1 MAEERRNIYTA
12 APGFKG
18 LNTQDSPVTQDPS
31 FASVADNAVIDK
43 FGRVA
48 ARKGLNV
55 QTSDV
60 SALGS
65 SRGIEAVFEFI
76 DESGNKT
83 VFSAGNN
90 KIFTG
95 TSTLS
100 EVTLPGGYSISAN
113 NWKIISFNNETY
125 FFQKGHAP
133 LKSSDGSTTLTTF
146 TAPQANEVVAAF
158 GRLFVGDVTGDRHTL
173 SFSDLLDGDDFSSGS
188 SGTLDLFTVF
198 PEGFDSIV
206 AIREFNNFLVIFCER
221 NILLYTGASSPS
233 SMSLSDIIS
242 GIGCI
247 SRDSVQSIGT
257 DIFFLS
263 TSGIRSLGRVIQE
276 KSNPIGNVS
285 KNVRDSMMQSVNA
298 EALNI
303 KSVYSPENSFYL
315 LFLPTSNEV
324 FCFDTRGV
332 LEDGASRATLWKNIT
347 ILGGARLDDGTLLF
361 GNSNGLN
368 KYDGFLDGTQTYS
381 FKYFS
386 NPQSYDDPAR
396 LKMLKELSFTILG
409 GSGYE
414 VVGAWSYDYT
424 ENFTKQ
430 AFNIRTT
437 LIAEYGISEYNVS
450 TSEYSTSIVIDI
462 ARVKATGAGKVVT
475 TGIEAE
481 INGKELSIQELNTEA
496 IVGRLI

>member
-1 MAEERRNIYTA
+1 M
-12 APGFKG
+12 
-18 LNTQDSPVTQDPS
+18 
-31 FASVADNAVIDK
+31 
-43 FGRVA
+43 
-48 ARKGLNV
+48 
-55 QTSDV
+55 
-60 SALGS
+60 
-65 SRGIEAVFEFI
+65 
-76 DESGNKT
+76 
-83 VFSAGNN
+83 
-90 KIFTG
+90 
-95 TSTLS
+95 
-100 EVTLPGGYSISAN
+100 
-113 NWKIISFNNETY
+113 
-125 FFQKGHAP
+125 
-133 LKSSDGSTTLTTF
+133 
-146 TAPQANEVVAAF
+146 
-158 GRLFVGDVTGDRHTL
+158 FVGDVTGDRHTL

-381 FKYFS
+381 FKYFFIS
-386 NPQSYDDPAR
+386 YFSSFPTRFEKFQSLPSR
-396 LKMLKELSFTILG
+396 IIIFKI
-409 GSGYE
+409 
-414 VVGAWSYDYT
+414 
-424 ENFTKQ
+424 
-430 AFNIRTT
+430 
-437 LIAEYGISEYNVS
+437 
-450 TSEYSTSIVIDI
+450 
-462 ARVKATGAGKVVT
+462 
-475 TGIEAE
+475 
-481 INGKELSIQELNTEA
+481 
-496 IVGRLI
+496 